1 MLALAR
7 VNSTVI
13 WLPFT
18 LMETTP
24 EQLEQLRQ
32 TILVTFPMTDPPA
45 HNEITSHPC
54 DECAEVASDF
64 SGVKWWSAD
73 PAVIDENFDDL
84 PLFTPL
90 AYRYYLPAF
99 LLRALETF
107 DPDNLVT
114 QFCLFDLSGDPHD
127 DWYRKRI
134 ELLTSDEAAIAVTF
148 LRYISGDARFA
159 PFHSDAASA
168 LRNVWSADS
177 AI

>member
-1 MLALAR
+1 
-7 VNSTVI
+7 
-13 WLPFT
+13 
-18 LMETTP
+18 METTP
-24 EQLEQLRQ
+24 EQIEQLRQ
-32 TILVTFPMTDPPA
+32 TILATFPMADPPP

-73 PAVIDENFDDL
+73 PVLIDENFDDL
-84 PLFTPL
+84 PLFTPR

-99 LLRALETF
+99 LLRALDSF

-114 QFCLFDLSGDPHD
+114 EFCIFDLSGDPHD

-134 ELLTSDEAAIAVTF
+134 EQLTSDEAAISATF
-148 LRYISGDARFA
+148 LRYICSDARFGR
-159 PFHSDAASA
+159 FHSDAASA
-168 LRNVWSADS
+168 LREVWSAAN